1 MLASFPPLFEFSLFL
16 FFLFV
21 FAFFAYIFVFLI
33 LFQLTFLEV
42 FRTYYGVQF

>member
-1 MLASFPPLFEFSLFL
+1 MLVSFPPLFEFSLFL

-21 FAFFAYIFVFLI
+21 FAFLAYIFVFLI

-42 FRTYYGVQF
+42 FRTHYGLQF